1 MFVASVRAS
10 DPNPI
15 KVLGLCILKTERRF
29 FVRKIATK
37 YFRDFQ
43 GSSIADVLREQSI
56 HKPSVIYAI

>member
-1 MFVASVRAS
+1 M
-10 DPNPI
+10 
-15 KVLGLCILKTERRF
+15 LKTESKRRF